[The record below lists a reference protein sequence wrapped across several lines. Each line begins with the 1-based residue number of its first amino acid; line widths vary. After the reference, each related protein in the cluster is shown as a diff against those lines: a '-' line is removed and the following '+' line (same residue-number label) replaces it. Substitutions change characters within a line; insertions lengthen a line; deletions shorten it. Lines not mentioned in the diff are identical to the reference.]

1 MMQNDNKLVA
11 RSIRFDIATGKSNDF
26 HTLFQNEVLPILRKQ
41 DGFKDKLLLTNGDH
55 VVAISLWT
63 NADSAKE
70 VRDHDVFIGRTEA
83 ATDNDRLSDRRDVQ
97 VQFATACF
105 LID

>member
-11 RSIRFDIATGKSNDF
+11 RSIRFDIATGRSNDF

-41 DGFKDKLLLTNGDH
+41 DGFKDEMLLTNGDH

-63 NADSAKE
+63 NADSAKKYE
-70 VRDHDVFIGRTEA
+70 TTTYSAIEQKLRPIMTGSPTVETYKYNSLLPV
-83 ATDNDRLSDRRDVQ
+83 S
-97 VQFATACF
+97 
-105 LID
+105 